1 MTTRITAHFYQ
12 VSSFHSFLQSLL
24 AKTQEKPI
32 LIEKSSSEK
41 CCCHMIGLVPK
52 TINSHS
58 NTEFDNAILSSKG
71 KYTIFENE
79 Q

>member
-24 AKTQEKPI
+24 AKTQEKSI

-41 CCCHMIGLVPK
+41 YCCHMIGLVPK
-52 TINSHS
+52 NKL
-58 NTEFDNAILSSKG
+58 A
-71 KYTIFENE
+71 
-79 Q
+79 